1 MQNTEK
7 KAFVYRFQRVLIMKS
22 LPSLNALRAFQYAGN
37 FLSFTL
43 AAKEL
48 NVTQGAVSRQIKHL
62 EDFLGLALFVRQH
75 QQLKLTRSGERLLT
89 KLDTGF
95 NLISDAV
102 AELKAPNQRQK
113 LYILSAPTFSTRW
126 LVPKLPVF
134 KSQFSQLTLCI
145 HNHQEREFLYDA
157 EIRFGNG
164 PKPRYSSELLQLE
177 NHIAVCAPDLL
188 MRAQNLENE
197 IDSLL
202 HITHKG
208 RRLPTWKN
216 WLNAA
221 ELNLNIEEDSNQGM
235 EFNTLD
241 QVITATKNGAGFAII
256 DKNMIF
262 NELSDGSLMK
272 FHGLEYE
279 GEYGYW
285 LDIHPDKKG
294 LSKVLHFSQFLNLV
308 HY

>member
-1 MQNTEK
+1 
-7 KAFVYRFQRVLIMKS
+7 MKS

-62 EDFLGLALFVRQH
+62 EDFLGVTLFLRQH
-75 QQLKLTRSGERLLT
+75 QHLKLTNSGERLLNQ
-89 KLDTGF
+89 LDIGF

-102 AELKAPNQRQK
+102 AELKSPNQRQK
-113 LYILSAPTFSTRW
+113 LYILSAPTYSTRW
-126 LVPKLPVF
+126 LVPKLSVF
-134 KSQFSQLTLCI
+134 KSQYSQLTLCI
-145 HNHQEREFLYDA
+145 HNQLENEFIYDA
-157 EIRFGNG
+157 EIRFGNT
-164 PKPRYSSELLQLE
+164 PRPRYSSELLQFE
-177 NHIAVCAPDLL
+177 NHVAVCAPDLL
-188 MRAQNLENE
+188 IRAQNLENE

-208 RRLPTWKN
+208 RRLPTWEN
-216 WLNAA
+216 WLKAA
-221 ELNLNIEEDSNQGM
+221 DFDLNISNDSNQGM
-235 EFNTLD
+235 EFSTLD

-262 NELSDGSLMK
+262 NELAEGSLMK
-272 FHGLEYE
+272 FHSLEFE
-279 GEYGYW
+279 GDYGYW

-294 LSKVLHFSQFLNLV
+294 LSKVMQFSQFLNLV
-308 HY
+308 NC

>member
-1 MQNTEK
+1 M
-7 KAFVYRFQRVLIMKS
+7 RS

-62 EDFLGLALFVRQH
+62 EDFLGASLFIRQH
-75 QQLKLTRSGERLLT
+75 QQLKLTSAGERLLT
-89 KLDTGF
+89 QLDTGF

-102 AELKAPNQRQK
+102 AELKSPNQRQK

-126 LVPKLPVF
+126 LAPRLSIF
-134 KSQFSQLTLCI
+134 KNQYSQLTLCV
-145 HNHQEREFLYDA
+145 HNQLENEFIYDA
-157 EIRFGNG
+157 EIRFGNA
-164 PKPRYSSELLQLE
+164 PKPRFSSELLQLE
-177 NHIAVCAPDLL
+177 NHIAVCSPDLL
-188 MRAQNLENE
+188 LRAQSLENE
-197 IDSLL
+197 VDSLL

-208 RRLPTWKN
+208 RRLPTWEN
-216 WLNAA
+216 WLKAADFNLSISSNA
-221 ELNLNIEEDSNQGM
+221 SQGM
-235 EFNTLD
+235 EFSTLD

-262 NELSDGSLMK
+262 NELADGSLIK
-272 FHGLEYE
+272 FHSLELE
-279 GEYGYW
+279 GDYGYW

-294 LSKVLHFSQFLNLV
+294 LSKVQQFSQFLDLV
-308 HY
+308 NC